1 MDNRTRNCTVMLAVC
16 AAMTALAVLPGA
28 RAADAYPAKPVRL
41 LVGFPP
47 GGANDLVARAVATKL
62 GPRLGQQVVVDNR
75 PGAGGNIATQQ
86 VARAAP
92 DGYTMLLGSV
102 SSLAMGP
109 AMYRDVG
116 YDPLADF
123 APVTQAVGVSS
134 MVTVHPSLPAKS
146 LKDLVALAKRRPGQL
161 NVGTPGTGSIAHLGL
176 ELLKRTAGIEVV
188 HIPYKGGG
196 PAVIDAMAG
205 QIECLVSL
213 ISTSA
218 PHVKSG
224 RLRGLAVSSGQRSPA
239 LPEIPTIA
247 ENGYPGYEASGWLGL
262 LFPAKTPDAIV
273 QRVYKDAVAVINMAD
288 VREQLLNVGIDPAPS
303 SPEAFRAYIKV
314 EFAKWGKLIREAG
327 IRAD

>member
-1 MDNRTRNCTVMLAVC
+1 MNNRVFHR
-16 AAMTALAVLPGA
+16 AAAIFACVLTALAMQPGA
-28 RAADAYPAKPVRL
+28 WAADAYPAKPVRF

-47 GGANDLVARAVATKL
+47 GGANDLVARAVAARL

-109 AMYRDVG
+109 AMYREVG
-116 YDPLADF
+116 YDPLVDF

-134 MVTVHPSLPAKS
+134 LLTAHPALPVKS
-146 LKDLVALAKRRPGQL
+146 LKELVALARRRPGQL
-161 NVGTPGTGSIAHLGL
+161 NTGTPGAGSIAHLGL
-176 ELLKRTAGIEVV
+176 ELFKRTAGIEVV

-205 QIECLVSL
+205 QIECLMSL
-213 ISTSA
+213 VSTSA
-218 PHVKSG
+218 PHVRTGK
-224 RLRGLAVSSGQRSPA
+224 LRGLAISSIQRSPA

-247 ENGYPGYEASGWLGL
+247 ESGYPGYEASGWLGL

-273 QRVYKDAVAVINMAD
+273 QRVFKDVVAVINMTD

-303 SPEAFRAYIKV
+303 SPDAFRAYIKA
-314 EFAKWGKLIREAG
+314 EFAKWGRLIREAG
-327 IRAD
+327 IRAE

>member
-1 MDNRTRNCTVMLAVC
+1 MDNRIWRCVAIIIF
-16 AAMTALAVLPGA
+16 AALLP
-28 RAADAYPAKPVRL
+28 RAWATEAYPARPVRL

-47 GGANDLVARAVATKL
+47 GGANDLVARAVAARL

-109 AMYRDVG
+109 AMYREVG
-116 YDPLADF
+116 YDPLTDF

-134 MVTVHPSLPAKS
+134 LLTVHPSLPVKS
-146 LKDLVALAKRRPGQL
+146 LKELVALARKRPGQL
-161 NVGTPGTGSIAHLGL
+161 NTGTPGTGSIAHLGL
-176 ELLKRTAGIEVV
+176 ELFKRAAGIEVV

-205 QIECLVSL
+205 QIEFLMSL

-218 PHVKSG
+218 PHVKTG
-224 RLRGLAVSSGQRSPA
+224 KLRGLAISSSQRSPA

-247 ENGYPGYEASGWLGL
+247 ESGYPGYEASGWLGL
-262 LFPAKTPDAIV
+262 LFPAKTPDAVV
-273 QRVYKDAVAVINMAD
+273 QRVYKDAVAVINLAD
-288 VREQLLNVGIDPAPS
+288 VREQLLSVGIDPAPS
-303 SPEAFRAYIKV
+303 SPEAFRAYIKA
-314 EFAKWGKLIREAG
+314 EFAKWGKLIKEAG

>member
-1 MDNRTRNCTVMLAVC
+1 MDNRARRCAVMIFAC
-16 AAMTALAVLPGA
+16 AIVLALAILPGA
-28 RAADAYPAKPVRL
+28 RAADAYPAKPIRL

-47 GGANDLVARAVATKL
+47 GGANDLVARAVAAKL

-109 AMYRDVG
+109 AMYREVG

-123 APVTQAVGVSS
+123 APITQAVGVSS
-134 MVTVHPSLPAKS
+134 LLTVHPSLPAKS
-146 LKDLVALAKRRPGQL
+146 LKDLVALAKKRPGQL
-161 NVGTPGTGSIAHLGL
+161 NAGTPGTGSIAHLGL
-176 ELLKRTAGIEVV
+176 ELFKRTAGIDVV

-205 QIECLVSL
+205 QIECLMAL

-218 PHVKSG
+218 PHVRTGK
-224 RLRGLAVSSGQRSPA
+224 LRGLAVSSGQRSPA

-303 SPEAFRAYIKV
+303 SPDVFRAYIKA

>member
-1 MDNRTRNCTVMLAVC
+1 MDNRAYHRAAAILAC
-16 AAMTALAVLPGA
+16 ALTALAMLPRA
-28 RAADAYPAKPVRL
+28 WAADAYPAKPVRF

-47 GGANDLVARAVATKL
+47 GGANDLVARAVAARL
-62 GPRLGQQVVVDNR
+62 GPRLGQQVVADNR

-109 AMYRDVG
+109 AMYREVG

-123 APVTQAVGVSS
+123 APITQAVGVSS
-134 MVTVHPSLPAKS
+134 LLTAHPTLPVKS
-146 LKDLVALAKRRPGQL
+146 LKELVVLARNRPGQL
-161 NVGTPGTGSIAHLGL
+161 NTGTPGTGSIAHLGL

-205 QIECLVSL
+205 QIECLMSL
-213 ISTSA
+213 VSTSA
-218 PHVKSG
+218 PHVKTG
-224 RLRGLAVSSGQRSPA
+224 KLRGLAISSIQRSPA

-247 ENGYPGYEASGWLGL
+247 ESGYPGYEASGWLGL

-273 QRVYKDAVAVINMAD
+273 QRVFKDAVVAINMPD
-288 VREQLLNVGIDPAPS
+288 VREQFLNVGIDPAPS
-303 SPEAFRAYIKV
+303 SPDAFRAYIKA

-327 IRAD
+327 IRAE